1 MIDTFYIIDFL
12 EQISFDLV
20 LEFLAATLGVFSVW
34 FAKKN
39 KVLVYPTGIISTLIY
54 IWILFENQLLGDL
67 IINAYFFLMSIY
79 GWFFWSKKDKG
90 NFKNKISRMNLVE
103 SIFGLTVF
111 IFSLFTIMYLYN
123 VSNWQESYVSS
134 IDTFTTA
141 IFCSAMWFMAR
152 RKVEHWILWIIGDV
166 ISVPLYFY
174 KGLYLTSIQYL
185 IFTII
190 AILGFFTW
198 LKELNKNKLTVK
210 GL

>member
-1 MIDTFYIIDFL
+1 MIQFL
-12 EQISFDLV
+12 EQISFDKG

-54 IWILFENQLLGDL
+54 VLILFKSQLLGDL

>member
-1 MIDTFYIIDFL
+1 MIDTFFIIEFL
-12 EQISFDLV
+12 EKISLDLG
-20 LEFLAATLGVFSVW
+20 LEFFAAVLGIVSVW

-39 KVLVYPTGIISTLIY
+39 KVLVYPTGMVSTLIY
-54 IWILFENQLLGDL
+54 VWILFKNQLLGDL

-111 IFSLFTIMYLYN
+111 ILSFFTIMYLYN

-198 LKELNKNKLTVK
+198 LKGLNKNKLTVK